1 MKTCP
6 KCLKHVEDES
16 VFCSYCGNK
25 FEEEKKEENSEKS
38 ELRFCKNCG
47 KEVALGFISCP
58 FCGANMITG
67 NIPQGFSS
75 GNTRGYS
82 DNYYLKSKNH
92 TTTFVL
98 GLLGTILV
106 ALNYFGVYFVHIIG
120 LILGIVGLSLASTD
134 KKQEMTYSKAGFVL
148 SLIAVI
154 GGGVAFLIGM
164 IFGILYA

>member
-6 KCLKHVEDES
+6 KCLKNVEDES
-16 VFCSYCGNK
+16 VFCAYCGNK
-25 FEEEKKEENSEKS
+25 FDEEKLEETVENNDS
-38 ELRFCKNCG
+38 RVCQNCG
-47 KEVALGFISCP
+47 KEIAIGFMSCP
-58 FCGANMITG
+58 FCGANMVTG
-67 NIPQGFSS
+67 NVPQGF
-75 GNTRGYS
+75 GHKRGYS

-92 TTTFVL
+92 TATFVL

-106 ALNYFGVYFVHIIG
+106 ALNYVGIYFVHIIG

-154 GGGVAFLIGM
+154 LGAVAFLIGF
-164 IFGILYA
+164 IFGLLNA